1 MRIAVCD
8 DCMEDALHLRNIL
21 RGQEVS
27 IYSDAK
33 SLLADVEE
41 RNRRYDL
48 YFLDIF
54 MEESMDGIGLAKK
67 LRMGQEEAVICF
79 VSTSDDFYRE
89 AYDLYAI
96 QYLIKPVRREEL
108 EKLLDKVE
116 KIFVRNR
123 EKTLRYSWRRAS
135 GAIPYGEILYINSR
149 EHVLFIHCTDGR
161 VQESTG
167 KIKDLS
173 QQICGDIFLRCHQ
186 SFIVNMY
193 HVREFAG
200 MELTLAAE
208 GEKIP
213 VSRRYYAAVRE
224 RYRKIMFEE
233 VGW

>member
-89 AYDLYAI
+89 AYDLYAV
-96 QYLIKPVRREEL
+96 QYLIKPVKEESVK
-108 EKLLDKVE
+108 ELLQKVQ
-116 KIFVRNR
+116 KNQAKRLHDR
-123 EKTLRYSWRRAS
+123 EKTLVYS
-135 GAIPYGEILYINSR
+135 
-149 EHVLFIHCTDGR
+149 
-161 VQESTG
+161 
-167 KIKDLS
+167 
-173 QQICGDIFLRCHQ
+173 
-186 SFIVNMY
+186 
-193 HVREFAG
+193 
-200 MELTLAAE
+200 
-208 GEKIP
+208 
-213 VSRRYYAAVRE
+213 
-224 RYRKIMFEE
+224 
-233 VGW
+233 

>member
-1 MRIAVCD
+1 MPMRIAVCD

-89 AYDLYAI
+89 AYDLYAV
-96 QYLIKPVRREEL
+96 QYLIKPIKEESVK
-108 EKLLDKVE
+108 ELLQKVQ
-116 KIFVRNR
+116 KNQAKRLHDR
-123 EKTLRYSWRRAS
+123 EKTLVYS
-135 GAIPYGEILYINSR
+135 
-149 EHVLFIHCTDGR
+149 
-161 VQESTG
+161 
-167 KIKDLS
+167 
-173 QQICGDIFLRCHQ
+173 
-186 SFIVNMY
+186 
-193 HVREFAG
+193 
-200 MELTLAAE
+200 
-208 GEKIP
+208 
-213 VSRRYYAAVRE
+213 
-224 RYRKIMFEE
+224 
-233 VGW
+233 

>member
-8 DCMEDALHLRNIL
+8 DCMEGALHLRNIL

-89 AYDLYAI
+89 AYDLYAV
-96 QYLIKPVRREEL
+96 QYLIKPIKEESVK
-108 EKLLDKVE
+108 ELLQKVQ
-116 KIFVRNR
+116 KNQAKRLHDR
-123 EKTLRYSWRRAS
+123 EKTLVYS
-135 GAIPYGEILYINSR
+135 
-149 EHVLFIHCTDGR
+149 
-161 VQESTG
+161 
-167 KIKDLS
+167 
-173 QQICGDIFLRCHQ
+173 
-186 SFIVNMY
+186 
-193 HVREFAG
+193 
-200 MELTLAAE
+200 
-208 GEKIP
+208 
-213 VSRRYYAAVRE
+213 
-224 RYRKIMFEE
+224 
-233 VGW
+233 